1 MKIRFDW
8 MQLVRLLVMVVA
20 VAAVIYA
27 LEYLPAS
34 PLMWISV
41 GVLILGFVMM
51 LFAFRVAQRPQA
63 ARGKEASRTKQTK
76 RS

>member
-27 LEYLPAS
+27 LEYMPSS
-34 PLMWISV
+34 PWMWVSV
-41 GVLILGFVMM
+41 GVLLVGFMLM
-51 LFAFRVAQRPQA
+51 LFAFRVAQRQRN
-63 ARGKEASRTKQTK
+63 ARRGTPRETIK
-76 RS
+76 RRRS

>member
-8 MQLVRLLVMVVA
+8 LQLVRLLVMVVA

-34 PLMWISV
+34 PLMWVSV
-41 GVLILGFVMM
+41 GVLILGFMIM
-51 LFAFRVAQRPQA
+51 LFAFRVAQRQ
-63 ARGKEASRTKQTK
+63 RDGRTATHGTK
-76 RS
+76 RRK